1 MRPNAGAAAV
11 SAALQFLRA
20 FSATVVYRQVPVAY
34 EAMSWHASPPGGRW
48 NPTFPALYA
57 ALDLDVALAERIKR
71 TGPVRSELAVGLSR
85 VRFARV
91 LDLRS
96 PDVRTLLRV
105 ARDALTRDD
114 YRATHALASRLFVA
128 GIRGLLVPAALTRVA
143 GFYPHFWFERDG
155 EPELRRTPAGGTN
168 LVVFPD
174 HVAAGDERE
183 EIGRFHCA
191 IWGTRARGSRSST

>member
-1 MRPNAGAAAV
+1 MRPNVSAAAV
-11 SAALQFLRA
+11 SAALQFVRA

-34 EAMSWHASPPGGRW
+34 QAMLWHASPPGGRW

-71 TGPVRSELAVGLSR
+71 TGPVRTELTVGLSR
-85 VRFARV
+85 ARFARV

-105 ARDALTRDD
+105 TRHALTRDD
-114 YRATHALASRLFVA
+114 YRATHVLASTLFVTS
-128 GIRGLLVPAALTRVA
+128 ITGLLVPAALTRMA
-143 GFYPHFWFERDG
+143 GFYPYFWLERDG
-155 EPELRRTPAGGTN
+155 EPELHRTPTGGTN

-174 HVAAGDERE
+174 HVAAGDERKE
-183 EIGRFHCA
+183 TGRFHCA
-191 IWGTRARGSRSST
+191 VWGRRARGSRSST

>member
-1 MRPNAGAAAV
+1 MRPNVSAAAV
-11 SAALQFLRA
+11 SAALQFMRA

-71 TGPVRSELAVGLSR
+71 TGPVRTELTVGLSR
-85 VRFARV
+85 ARFARV

-114 YRATHALASRLFVA
+114 YRATHALATTLFLA
-128 GIRGLLVPAALTRVA
+128 SITGLLVPARSDKDSRVLCKMLLLCQSA
-143 GFYPHFWFERDG
+143 
-155 EPELRRTPAGGTN
+155 
-168 LVVFPD
+168 V
-174 HVAAGDERE
+174 
-183 EIGRFHCA
+183 
-191 IWGTRARGSRSST
+191 